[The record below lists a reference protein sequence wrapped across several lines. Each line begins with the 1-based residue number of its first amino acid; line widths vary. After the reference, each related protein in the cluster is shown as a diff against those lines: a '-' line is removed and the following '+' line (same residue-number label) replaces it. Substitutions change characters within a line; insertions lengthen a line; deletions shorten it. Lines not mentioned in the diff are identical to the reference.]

1 MVEIVETIG
10 ITEIGLLLLGS
21 NLICFLKTGVTFAA
35 FHSLGYIS
43 VRMDFVKML
52 VSEGA
57 IIPVA
62 ILNSLLGI
70 SSRPVAFYH
79 QFSLN
84 RFNTISIPGV

>member
-1 MVEIVETIG
+1 MVQTVETIG

-21 NLICFLKTGVTFAA
+21 DLICFLKTGVT

-52 VSEGA
+52 ASEGA
-57 IIPVA
+57 IIPA
-62 ILNSLLGI
+62 AFFYSLLGI

-79 QFSLN
+79 QFSLK
-84 RFNTISIPGV
+84 RFNTISIPGG